1 MLRSGRRCLY
11 WISDSPTF
19 MFHVNAGSKLGK
31 CLLKRV
37 HLWMAGWIVDLTS
50 ANVVIQNGND
60 WGSARIR
67 RVGKRRRLTKKVEKV
82 RLSQGLDFWSAGR
95 PKCINHLYAMGG
107 WAVHANSFALS
118 RPWQGCGKRKPT
130 TESQT
135 QIFGQCQS
143 PIALIESSE
152 KYTKQIEKF
161 QTHKCSYFL
170 SLNCNVRWDDKEAW
184 ARRCIANGV
193 CMIRD

>member
-1 MLRSGRRCLY
+1 MSLLNFWFSHIHVSCKCRIQTGQVSAKAGPLMNGRMNSSRWTWRPRTLSFRMAMIEDLPEYREWVKGAVWRKSG
-11 WISDSPTF
+11 
-19 MFHVNAGSKLGK
+19 
-31 CLLKRV
+31 
-37 HLWMAGWIVDLTS
+37 
-50 ANVVIQNGND
+50 
-60 WGSARIR
+60 
-67 RVGKRRRLTKKVEKV
+67 KV
-82 RLSQGLDFWSAGR
+82 RLSQGSDFWSAGR

-161 QTHKCSYFL
+161 QTHKCSNLL

>member
-1 MLRSGRRCLY
+1 MFLLNFWFSHIHVSCKCRIQTRQVSVKAGPLMNGRMNSSRCTWRPRTLSFRMAMIEDLPEY
-11 WISDSPTF
+11 GERVKGAVWRKKRGKSATF
-19 MFHVNAGSKLGK
+19 PGFG
-31 CLLKRV
+31 LLKCR
-37 HLWMAGWIVDLTS
+37 
-50 ANVVIQNGND
+50 
-60 WGSARIR
+60 
-67 RVGKRRRLTKKVEKV
+67 
-82 RLSQGLDFWSAGR
+82 R

-107 WAVHANSFALS
+107 WEVHANSFTLS

-152 KYTKQIEKF
+152 KYKIQIEES
-161 QTHKCSYFL
+161 QTVFL
-170 SLNCNVRWDDKEAW
+170 PSFTWLDCNIRWDDKDAW
-184 ARRCIANGV
+184 ARKCIANGV